1 MPKTSPFL
9 WFDKEAEEAAA
20 FYVSIFPNSR
30 IVRVDRYP
38 TDAPQGPKAGDV
50 MTVSFELD
58 GRPWTAMNAGPAFTF
73 NESISF
79 VVDCDGQEEVDRYW
93 DGLLAGGGQAVQ
105 CGWLKDRFGLS
116 WQVTPKQLVDWTTGE
131 DRTAAARVFK
141 AMMGMVKI
149 DVAGLRAAYEVG

>member
-9 WFDKEAEEAAA
+9 WFDKEAEDAAA
-20 FYVSIFPNSR
+20 FYVSIFPNSK

-38 TDAPQGPKAGDV
+38 IDPPQGPKAGDV

-58 GRPWTAMNAGPAFTF
+58 GQPWTAMNAGPAFTF

-79 VVDCDGQEEVDRYW
+79 VVDCDGQAEVDRYW
-93 DGLLAGGGQAVQ
+93 DALTADGGKAVA
-105 CGWLKDRFGLS
+105 CGWLKDKYGLS
-116 WQVTPKQLVDWTTGE
+116 WQVTPKQLIEWTTGE
-131 DRTAAARVFK
+131 DREAAARVFK

-149 DVAGLRAAYEVG
+149 DIAGLKAAYEAG